1 MPHEHTPYPTSLPY
15 DEVMVIVNGVRK
27 GTLLADPPSAT
38 KALWELSGYAALM
51 SVGEPSST
59 LNPIPA
65 PAIHTS
71 MAPVSDQEILEHLE
85 TYASAQREQN
95 PDVVQALNI
104 PWAAVLKWAIKILL
118 TAV

>member
-1 MPHEHTPYPTSLPY
+1 MGHEHTPYPTVLPY
-15 DEVMVIVNGVRK
+15 EEVMLIVNGVRN
-27 GTLLADPPSAT
+27 GSLLSEPASAT
-38 KALWELSGYAALM
+38 KALWELAGYAALM
-51 SVGEPSST
+51 SLGEPSST
-59 LNPIPA
+59 LNPTPA

-71 MAPVSDQEILEHLE
+71 QAPVSDEQVLGCLED
-85 TYASAQREQN
+85 YAAAQRQSN